1 MEWMRQSWLDTLALT
16 EDWLQTGEFMQKMS
30 VVEVYRL
37 KLVIDEALKQYGAS
51 AVSWTTHWSQLVIRK
66 YDYPYSADRSVI
78 FEEYLADEADW
89 QEKRPGIEQSLQALC
104 LSVSQAYFEQEF

>member
-1 MEWMRQSWLDTLALT
+1 MFRQEWETLLPDI
-16 EDWLQTGEFMQKMS
+16 EDDLRTGEFEMQKMS